1 MGIFDEQR
9 RRAKVY
15 VARRYLARLIDG
27 LALGFIMTPIWVI
40 FCANLERR
48 TVIHGVA
55 ITIEIVR
62 RLVTDG
68 WNGARNAAIDGAH
81 AYWVGL
87 VQVIAVA
94 LALVVAV
101 MTLYEWLTHA
111 WFGRSLG
118 KALVGIKVISLSS
131 HSEMAIMQRASAW
144 QSALRAGVTTLL
156 PGSGWVLL
164 AVALSS
170 LDPII
175 ALVGVAL
182 VLSYWIDIAGLLFLY
197 NGRRAC
203 FHDLVS
209 GTIVVSANY
218 ESHIRGAAARI
229 WKAA

>member
-15 VARRYLARLIDG
+15 AARRYLARLIDG
-27 LALGFIMTPIWVI
+27 LALGFITAPIWVI
-40 FCANLERR
+40 VCTNLERR
-48 TVIHGVA
+48 TVIRGVA
-55 ITIEIVR
+55 ITVEIVW

-87 VQVIAVA
+87 VQFIAVA

-118 KALVGIKVISLSS
+118 KALVGIKVISLSA

-164 AVALSS
+164 VVASSS

-182 VLSYWIDIAGLLFLY
+182 VLSYWIDIAGLLFLH

-209 GTIVVSANY
+209 DTIVVSANY
-218 ESHIRGAAARI
+218 GSHIRGAAARTG
-229 WKAA
+229 KAA

>member
-15 VARRYLARLIDG
+15 AARRYLARLIDG
-27 LALGFIMTPIWVI
+27 LALGFITAPIWVSVCTN
-40 FCANLERR
+40 FERE
-48 TVIHGVA
+48 TVIHAVA
-55 ITIEIVR
+55 ITVEIVW

-68 WNGARNAAIDGAH
+68 WSDARTAAIDGAH
-81 AYWVGL
+81 SYWAGL

-118 KALVGIKVISLSS
+118 KALVDIKIISLSS
-131 HSEMAIMQRASAW
+131 HSELEVTQRASAW

-164 AVALSS
+164 VVASSS
-170 LDPII
+170 LDPVI

-182 VLSYWIDIAGLLFLY
+182 VLSYWIDIAGLLFLH
-197 NGRRAC
+197 NGRRTC
-203 FHDLVS
+203 FHDLAS

-218 ESHIRGAAARI
+218 DSHIRVTAARI
-229 WKAA
+229 EKTA